1 MCRGCYIVL
10 ELFDLNYKIKHGG
23 HKIKGDK
30 MTEFEDKLLLR
41 FDKIIQLLEFKNTVF
56 QAKFELK
63 KGEYAPDPFLMCTC
77 HKKGKTTADEYCPI
91 HG

>member
-1 MCRGCYIVL
+1 VL

-41 FDKIIQLLEFKNTVF
+41 FDKIIQLLEFKNDVTQGF
-56 QAKFELK
+56 AGHILE
-63 KGEYAPDPFLMCTC
+63 CTC
-77 HKKGKTTADEYCPI
+77 HKKGRTTANEPCPI